1 MTKIFVTTAE
11 TSEDNVQSYR
21 AAMAGFVAQMFHAR
35 TVTHLMHL
43 HTRRY
48 AAHKALNEFYD
59 EIVDLTDSLAEAF
72 QGKYGVLQEY
82 PTTQLPYELDAP
94 IQMLEQLDEYIK
106 GVRRLLCAE
115 SDTHLQNIVD
125 EIAALT
131 QSTLY
136 KLKFLN

>member
-11 TSEDNVQSYR
+11 ASEDNIQSYR
-21 AAMAGFVAQMFHAR
+21 AAMAGFIIRMFHAR

-59 EIVDLTDSLAEAF
+59 EIVDLADSLAEAF
-72 QGKYGVLQEY
+72 QGKYGVIAEY
-82 PTTQLPYELDAP
+82 PAAQIPYELDNP
-94 IQMLEQLDEYIK
+94 IPMLEQLDDYLQ

-115 SDTHLQNIVD
+115 EDTHLQNIVD